1 MTHSIPA
8 KPTVLDVTKDGA
20 VDILFLTDIS
30 GQIFRIDFKATSADD
45 NSIFAG
51 DNNGKVA
58 GGMIANLAESGA
70 DRRFYNPVDG
80 VLLPA
85 IKNGARARYALVTGS
100 GYRASPLEAESFGNR
115 LSVIYDT
122 NIFEPAYDEYLA
134 PSADSDTDKEAYYLY
149 AENSV
154 GNRAVI
160 DMNEAD
166 QKLGLI
172 NAATTLDTTAAHK
185 YGFYAEVTGVG
196 EKIITPTLIS
206 DFRAI
211 AVAYLPDSGAGAP
224 GDSCSAG
231 VGSSNAYEFNLISG
245 ELEKTELTKP
255 GLTAEPVVVYV
266 LSTDPVTG
274 EESLKP
280 IVIIGT
286 EPFEGEEFGLT
297 NLKLGKA
304 EKRAWWERGRAN

>member
-1 MTHSIPA
+1 
-8 KPTVLDVTKDGA
+8 V
-20 VDILFLTDIS
+20 
-30 GQIFRIDFKATSADD
+30 SAG
-45 NSIFAG
+45 N
-51 DNNGKVA
+51 NNGKVA
-58 GGMIANLAESGA
+58 GGLIANLAETGA
-70 DRRFYNPVDG
+70 DRRFYNPLDA

-85 IKNGARARYALVTGS
+85 INNGARARYALVTGS
-100 GYRASPLEAESFGNR
+100 GYRANPLAAESFGNR
-115 LSVIYDT
+115 LSVIYDS
-122 NIFEPAYDEYLA
+122 NIFEPAYDENVD
-134 PSADSDTDKEAYYLY
+134 PSADGDSDKEAYYLY
-149 AENSV
+149 AENSG
-154 GNRAVI
+154 GNQAVI
-160 DMNEAD
+160 DMNEPS
-166 QKLGLI
+166 QQLGLI
-172 NAATTLDTTAAHK
+172 DSATTLDTAAAHK

-211 AVAYLPDSGAGAP
+211 AVAYLPDSEAAP
-224 GDSCSAG
+224 SESCAAG
-231 VGSSNAYEFNLISG
+231 VGSSNAYEFNLLSG

-266 LSTDPVTG
+266 LSVDPVTG